1 MPQGTIAG
9 HIVPDSSF
17 VFYCPGGHTV
27 RPWVASPTGVG
38 IINPFLMNN
47 KPYTDFNT
55 YLRKRYG
62 CRVQK
67 ITLDAGLTCPN
78 RDGTISR
85 AGCIYCNPRGSG
97 TGQAADGL
105 SITRQLENAKEP
117 LRKRYKAKKFL
128 AYFQSYTNTYAPVDR
143 LQGLYEQAVRDPDV
157 VGLSIG
163 TRPDCVPEQVLDM
176 ISGMAGHKDIWLEYG
191 LQSAHDRTLDRINRG
206 HGVAAFADAVRRTR
220 QRGLPVCVHI
230 ILGLPGE
237 GEAEMLDTARYL
249 AGQDIQA
256 VKIHLLYVVQ
266 GTALH
271 RLYAQGGYR
280 CLEQEE
286 YADLAARFVHIL
298 PREVIIQRL
307 TGDPHR
313 EELVAPLW
321 AVHKQQT
328 LQMIERRMRE
338 L

>member
-1 MPQGTIAG
+1 MQ
-9 HIVPDSSF
+9 D
-17 VFYCPGGHTV
+17 
-27 RPWVASPTGVG
+27 
-38 IINPFLMNN
+38 
-47 KPYTDFNT
+47 KPYRDFNS
-55 YLRKRYG
+55 YLRQRYG

-97 TGQAADGL
+97 TGQAEAGL
-105 SITRQLENAKEP
+105 SIAQQLEQAKEP

-128 AYFQSYTNTYAPVDR
+128 AYFQSYTNTYAPVDT
-143 LQGLYEQAVRDPDV
+143 LQGLYAQAVGDPDV
-157 VGLSIG
+157 VGLCIG

-176 ISGMAGHKDIWLEYG
+176 ISEMSRQKDIWLEYG
-191 LQSAHDRTLDRINRG
+191 LQSAQEQTLDRINRG
-206 HGVAAFADAVRRTR
+206 HGLCAFEDAVRRTR
-220 QRGLPVCVHI
+220 QRELPICVHV

-237 GEAEMLDTARYL
+237 GEKEVLDTARYL
-249 AGQDIQA
+249 AEQDIQA
-256 VKIHLLYVVQ
+256 VKIHLLYIVR

-271 RLYAQGGYR
+271 RLYTQGRYR
-280 CLEQEE
+280 CLEQKE
-286 YADLAARFVHIL
+286 YVDLAAKFVHIL

-321 AVHKQQT
+321 ALNKQQT
-328 LQMIERRMRE
+328 LQMIEERIGG
-338 L
+338 

>member
-1 MPQGTIAG
+1 MQ
-9 HIVPDSSF
+9 D
-17 VFYCPGGHTV
+17 
-27 RPWVASPTGVG
+27 
-38 IINPFLMNN
+38 
-47 KPYTDFNT
+47 KPYRDFNS
-55 YLRKRYG
+55 YLRQRYG

-97 TGQAADGL
+97 TGQAASGM
-105 SITRQLENAKEP
+105 SIARQLEQAKEP

-128 AYFQSYTNTYAPVDR
+128 AYFQSYTNTYAPVDK
-143 LQGLYEQAVRDPDV
+143 LHGLYAQAVADPEV
-157 VGLSIG
+157 VGLCIG
-163 TRPDCVPEQVLDM
+163 TRPDCVSDQVLDM
-176 ISGMAGHKDIWLEYG
+176 ISEMSMQKDIWMEYG
-191 LQSAHDRTLDRINRG
+191 LQSAHEQTLDRINRG
-206 HGVAAFADAVRRTR
+206 HGLYAFEDAVGRTR
-220 QRGLPVCVHI
+220 QRELPICVHV

-237 GEAEMLDTARYL
+237 GEEEILDTARYL
-249 AGQDIQA
+249 AEQDIQA

-271 RLYAQGGYR
+271 RLFAQGGYR

-313 EELVAPLW
+313 EELVAPKW
-321 AVHKQQT
+321 ALNKQQT
-328 LQMIERRMRE
+328 LQMIEDRIRGQSSEVRHQE
-338 L
+338 E